1 MAKDFLTE
9 CTGGNKVENI
19 SKCNKV
25 IMTLKVSSG
34 VEKSIGSPT
43 LFFPFTS

>member
-9 CTGGNKVENI
+9 CNGGNKVENI
-19 SKCNKV
+19 KKCNKV

-34 VEKSIGSPT
+34 VDKSIGRPT
-43 LFFPFTS
+43 LFLPVIS